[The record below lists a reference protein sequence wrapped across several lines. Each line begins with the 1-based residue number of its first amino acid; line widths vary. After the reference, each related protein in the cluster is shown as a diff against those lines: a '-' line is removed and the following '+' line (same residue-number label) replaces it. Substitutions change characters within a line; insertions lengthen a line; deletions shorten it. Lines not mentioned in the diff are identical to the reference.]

1 MPAGILLFVGEQAPA
16 SGEWRSPYP
25 GDDWPIEHVL
35 TPDEAAARVKA
46 GGVEVLLVPRDG
58 PVDAVRAVADAAKL
72 PVVAVTS
79 GDPADAARVLE
90 RVRIDAQLEKLKNL
104 GGDEF
109 VAEMVDLFLGDTPQ
123 QLGEALAALRA
134 GELGGVQRRVHSLKS
149 SAGNF
154 GARALQE
161 LAFRA
166 ERLAAENRAE
176 ALPAALDAIGA
187 AFERVRAYLQKGNP
201 V

>member
-1 MPAGILLFVGEQAPA
+1 MPAGILLFVGEQAPT
-16 SGEWRSPYP
+16 SGEWRSPCP
-25 GDDWPIEHVL
+25 GDDWPIEHVRA
-35 TPDEAAARVKA
+35 PDEAEAR
-46 GGVEVLLVPRDG
+46 
-58 PVDAVRAVADAAKL
+58 
-72 PVVAVTS
+72 
-79 GDPADAARVLE
+79 
-90 RVRIDAQLEKLKNL
+90 
-104 GGDEF
+104 
-109 VAEMVDLFLGDTPQ
+109 AELQ
-123 QLGEALAALRA
+123 A

-187 AFERVRAYLQKGNP
+187 AFERVRVYLEKR
-201 V
+201 

>member
-25 GDDWPIEHVL
+25 GDDWQIEHVR
-35 TPDEAAARVKA
+35 TADEAAARVKA
-46 GGVEVLLVPRDG
+46 GGVEVLLVSGGG
-58 PVDAVRAVADAAKL
+58 PLGAVRAVADAAKL
-72 PVVAVTS
+72 PVAVTS
-79 GDPADAARVLE
+79 ADPAEAARVLE
-90 RVRIDAQLEKLKNL
+90 RVRIDAQLEKLRNL

-109 VAEMVDLFLGDTPQ
+109 VAEMVDLFLGDTPK
-123 QLGEALAALRA
+123 QLGEARAELQA

-166 ERLAAENRAE
+166 EQLAAENRAE

-187 AFERVRAYLQKGNP
+187 AFERVRAYLEKR
-201 V
+201 